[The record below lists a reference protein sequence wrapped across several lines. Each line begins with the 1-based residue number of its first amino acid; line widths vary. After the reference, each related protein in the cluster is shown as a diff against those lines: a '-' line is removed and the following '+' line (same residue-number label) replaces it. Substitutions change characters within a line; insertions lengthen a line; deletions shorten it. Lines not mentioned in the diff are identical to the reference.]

1 MSYGFGPDKKPP
13 SQQAR
18 LKNFIIHHVQFGID
32 LKEKADEVGVENHLS
47 YPKANSDYASNVK
60 FMIDKLKTKTK
71 K

>member
-1 MSYGFGPDKKPP
+1 M
-13 SQQAR
+13 
-18 LKNFIIHHVQFGID
+18 QFGID

-60 FMIDKLKTKTK
+60 FMIDKLKAKTQTK